1 MQQSM
6 AAMKANT
13 SCSKMV
19 SFRLTAKHIDMLNEL
34 SAATGRPKSEHLRK
48 GIEAMHRA
56 ANLVE
61 HTRSKESF

>member
-13 SCSKMV
+13 CSKMV

-34 SAATGRPKSEHLRK
+34 ATTTGRPKSEHLRN
-48 GIEAMHRA
+48 GIEAMHRRQA
-56 ANLVE
+56 SHAE
-61 HTRSKESF
+61 HSRNKESF